1 MARGWESKSVESQQ
15 ADALEATSQ
24 KKPPRTPEELAKA
37 QRREGILLSRKHIRE
52 QLQTATN
59 PRHKQMLETALAELD
74 ARLAALR

>member
-15 ADALEATSQ
+15 ADALETTSQ
-24 KKPPRTPEELAKA
+24 RKPPRTPEELAKA
-37 QRREGILLSRKHIRE
+37 QRREGILLSRKHIVE

-59 PRHKQMLETALAELD
+59 PRHKQMLETALVELD